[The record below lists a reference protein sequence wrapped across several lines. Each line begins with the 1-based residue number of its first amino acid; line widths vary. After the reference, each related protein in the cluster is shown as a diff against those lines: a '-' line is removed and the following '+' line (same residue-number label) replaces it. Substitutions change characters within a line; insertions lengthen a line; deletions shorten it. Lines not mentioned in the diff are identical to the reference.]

1 MRMQIVCGLALS
13 ENRLFVMW
21 QHLLHLSQLSV
32 SDIVFQ
38 PMNSSFR
45 DIKAKVTMV
54 SVTVVTA
61 YQLQASIN

>member
-1 MRMQIVCGLALS
+1 MCTTWFCGHRFHF
-13 ENRLFVMW
+13 NVFVML
-21 QHLLHLSQLSV
+21 QCLLHLSQPSV
-32 SDIVFQ
+32 LNIVFQ

-45 DIKAKVTMV
+45 EIKAKVTMA